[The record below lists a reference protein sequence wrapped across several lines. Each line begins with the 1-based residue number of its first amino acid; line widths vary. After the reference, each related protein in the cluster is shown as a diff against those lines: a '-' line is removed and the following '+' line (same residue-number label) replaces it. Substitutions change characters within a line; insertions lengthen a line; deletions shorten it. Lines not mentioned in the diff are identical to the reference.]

1 MQNPSPVPTSTAI
14 VATTRPERYLKQLA
28 SHLGQRIPVVQ
39 EGLRTVWAFP
49 FGECVGTATP
59 ETLELHAEATTADDL
74 ARIEDVIGRH
84 LERFGARD
92 TLIVRWSR
100 T

>member
-1 MQNPSPVPTSTAI
+1 MQNLSPALTSTAI

-39 EGLRTVWAFP
+39 EGARTVWTFP
-49 FGECVGTATP
+49 FGGCVGTATP
-59 ETLELHAEATTADDL
+59 QTIEFRAEATTPDDL

-100 T
+100 P

>member
-1 MQNPSPVPTSTAI
+1 MQNPSPALASTAI

-39 EGLRTVWAFP
+39 EGSHTAWTFP
-49 FGECVGTATP
+49 IGECFGTATP
-59 ETLELHAEATTADDL
+59 ETIELRAEATTPEDL

-84 LERFGARD
+84 LERFGTRD
-92 TLIVRWSR
+92 SLLVRWAR

>member
-1 MQNPSPVPTSTAI
+1 MKNTSPALASTAI

-28 SHLGQRIPVVQ
+28 SHLGQRIPVEQ
-39 EGLRTVWAFP
+39 EGSHTVWTFP
-49 FGECVGTATP
+49 FGECAGTATP
-59 ETLELHAEATTADDL
+59 ETIELRAEATTPDHL

-100 T
+100 R